1 MNRVLKAKIVERFG
15 TQADFAEAIDT
26 DETIISRI
34 IRGRRQLD
42 SEKRFIWAKA
52 LGCKPEDIFEDESYN
67 TKQTWS

>member
-1 MNRVLKAKIVERFG
+1 MHNKRMNKKLKAAIIMKYG
-15 TQADFAEAIDT
+15 SQADFAEVIDT

-52 LGCKPEDIFEDESYN
+52 LGCKPEDIFANE
-67 TKQTWS
+67 

>member
-1 MNRVLKAKIVERFG
+1 MNKILKAKIVERYG

-42 SEKRFIWAKA
+42 PDKQSIWAKA
-52 LGCKPEDIFEDESYN
+52 LGCKTKDIFKDES
-67 TKQTWS
+67 

>member
-1 MNRVLKAKIVERFG
+1 LNRKLKAKIFEKYG

-42 SEKRFIWAKA
+42 SERQLIWAKA
-52 LGCKPEDIFEDESYN
+52 LGCKPKDIFADES
-67 TKQTWS
+67 